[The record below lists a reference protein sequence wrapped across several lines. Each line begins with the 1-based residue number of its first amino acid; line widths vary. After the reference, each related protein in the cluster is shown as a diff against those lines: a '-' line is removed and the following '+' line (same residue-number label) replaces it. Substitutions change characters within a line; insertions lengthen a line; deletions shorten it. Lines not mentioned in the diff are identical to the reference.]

1 MLKCFHIHKLQN
13 YILLFITNSGEEKEN
28 NKEKLFP
35 VSEHTA
41 VFWKLVERTP
51 YKVHIKKMWNF
62 AYSESKNRN
71 YSFEFN
77 MWKLLS

>member
-41 VFWKLVERTP
+41 VF
-51 YKVHIKKMWNF
+51 
-62 AYSESKNRN
+62 
-71 YSFEFN
+71 
-77 MWKLLS
+77 